1 MPKSMLKSKLP
12 SILKPLLLFWMAAF
26 LFTLPSWRYWQAPAN
41 KVLTMACPSPL
52 KGEEI
57 IERTAFTFSYNEAH
71 EQANW
76 VAYVLTKA
84 QLGSGVERSNKFM
97 PDPLVSSQTATNAD
111 YAKSGYDRGHL
122 APAADM
128 SWSLQVMQESFY
140 FSNMSPQLPGFN
152 RGIWK
157 VLEEKVRDWALLYD
171 TLYVV
176 TGPVLEPG
184 LPTIGPNNVSVP
196 KAYFKALVAPKQHK
210 GIAFLM
216 PHAKSTASILE
227 FSITIDALE
236 ELIDRDLFFQ
246 LPDHLEGAIE
256 GTRHVWP

>member
-1 MPKSMLKSKLP
+1 MQKSMHNHKLP
-12 SILKPLLLFWMAAF
+12 SFVKPLLLLWIAAF
-26 LFTLPSWRYWQAPAN
+26 LFALPSWRYSQATET
-41 KVLTMACPSPL
+41 KVLSLACPLPIN
-52 KGEEI
+52 EEEVI
-57 IERTAFTFSYNEAH
+57 QRTAYTFAYNETH

-76 VAYVLTKA
+76 VAYMLTKSH
-84 QLGSGVERSNKFM
+84 LGSGVERSNKFM
-97 PDPLVSSQTATNAD
+97 PDPLVSTQTANNAD

-157 VLEEKVRDWALLYD
+157 ILEEKVRDWALLYD

-176 TGPVLEPG
+176 TGPVLEPD
-184 LPTIGPNNVSVP
+184 LPTIGANKVSVP
-196 KAYFKALVAPKQHK
+196 KAYFKALVAPKQQK

-216 PHAKSTASILE
+216 PNAKADASIFD

-236 ELIDRDLFFQ
+236 GIIKRDLFFQ
-246 LPDHLEGAIE
+246 LPDHLAQKIE
-256 GTRHVWP
+256 GVRYVWP